1 MIENPQVAAHPWL
14 AEMMDDDYFPDHLVA
29 KGQQILIRLAEAVEA
44 QHPDLAG
51 LYVLGQ
57 AAAEEFNELQEEF
70 FEAGSEIE
78 TAAREAIA
86 EDFGFIADSYGY
98 TDVDIEE
105 LIATRDW

>member
-1 MIENPQVAAHPWL
+1 VIENPQVAAHPWL
-14 AEMMDDDYFPDHLVA
+14 AEMMDDDYFPDRLVA

-44 QHPDLAG
+44 QRPDLAG